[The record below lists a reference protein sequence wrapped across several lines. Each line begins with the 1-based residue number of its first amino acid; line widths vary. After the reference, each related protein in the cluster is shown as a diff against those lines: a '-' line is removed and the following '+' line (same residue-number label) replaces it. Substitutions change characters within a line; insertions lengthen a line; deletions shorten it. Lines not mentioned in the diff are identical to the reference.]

1 MVGGR
6 IKIGM
11 KEPVAHFVTAV
22 RPSKPTSLLPLLIE
36 GGGGGGGVL
45 IHLFPSHP
53 VSFCLLPNHK

>member
-22 RPSKPTSLLPLLIE
+22 RPSKPTSLLPLLICVC
-36 GGGGGGGVL
+36 GVGGGGGV
-45 IHLFPSHP
+45 
-53 VSFCLLPNHK
+53 

>member
-36 GGGGGGGVL
+36 RGGGGSDSPFSISSRL
-45 IHLFPSHP
+45 I
-53 VSFCLLPNHK
+53 LPFAKSQIR